1 MRLTLEIEYP
11 PTLLSLI
18 DISPPAQAGLIH
30 EKSPGA
36 IRLDA
41 VFEGV
46 LQTLIQ
52 FERP

>member
-1 MRLTLEIEYP
+1 MRLTLEVEYP
-11 PTLLSLI
+11 PELLSLI
-18 DISPPAQAGLIH
+18 DISPPTQPGLIH

-41 VFEGV
+41 IFEGE

-52 FERP
+52 FETP